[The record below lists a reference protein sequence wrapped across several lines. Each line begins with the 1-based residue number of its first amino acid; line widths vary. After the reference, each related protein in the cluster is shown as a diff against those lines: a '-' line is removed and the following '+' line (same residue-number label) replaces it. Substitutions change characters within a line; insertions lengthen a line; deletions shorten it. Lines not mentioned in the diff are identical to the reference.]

1 MSDKKIE
8 ILLPGLAF
16 LAICAFAAYGEQRL
30 EGSNV
35 LVWYSI
41 VPPLL
46 AVTSAIATHRLLL
59 SLGLAVAVGIVL
71 SSIRIMSS
79 HVWDWFPSVYS
90 QTASV
95 AKSVVDSFNLLVIL
109 FIVLILST
117 ISVVI
122 VSGGIQ
128 GIIRWLS
135 RFAKGARST
144 QLVTVLMGFAV
155 FIDDYANTMIVGS
168 AMRTATDQKR
178 ISRAKLAYLVDST
191 TAPIAGLAVVS
202 TWIGYEVGL
211 FNEVANSLGIQKDG
225 YSMFFDALGF
235 RFYCLITI
243 IFVLAN
249 ALSGI
254 DFGAMR
260 KAEILARETGNVVG
274 EDAKLMSSR
283 AFSTLKSAPSAIVHP
298 LTAVIP
304 IGTLLGV
311 MLVGFWIDGGG
322 KGFVLSPSAWREA
335 LSNANNLK
343 ILAIASG
350 SGFLL
355 AIVCAKLLSRISFSE
370 IGIAIISGLKGSLL
384 PTAVLVLAWSLKAV
398 CDQLSTGD
406 FLAATVEGVV
416 SPLWF
421 PALLFIVASLTSFAT
436 GTSWGTMAIL
446 IPTAIPIAYSL
457 DGSAYGLTTA
467 ISLGAVLDGSIF
479 GDHCSPIS
487 DTTIMS
493 SIASECDPM
502 HHVRTQLPYSLTVAG
517 LALICGYV
525 PAALG
530 VSSFIGIGAAGILIV
545 LLFYAVGKFGASR
558 QGIS

>member
-1 MSDKKIE
+1 MLDKKKE
-8 ILLPGLAF
+8 ILLAGLAF
-16 LAICAFAAYGEQRL
+16 LGICALAAYGEQRL
-30 EGSNV
+30 ESSGV
-35 LVWYSI
+35 FVWYSI

-59 SLGLAVAVGIVL
+59 SLGLAVVAGIVL
-71 SSIRIMSS
+71 SSIRNVSDS
-79 HVWDWFPSVYS
+79 VWNWFPSVYS

-95 AKSVVDSFNLLVIL
+95 ATSVVNSFNLFIIVFIIL
-109 FIVLILST
+109 TLST

-144 QLVTVLMGFAV
+144 QFVTVLMGFAV

-168 AMRTATDQKR
+168 AMRPATDQKR
-178 ISRAKLAYLVDST
+178 ISREKLAYLVDST

-225 YSMFFDALGF
+225 YSMFFDTLGF
-235 RFYCLITI
+235 RFYCLMTI
-243 IFVLAN
+243 IFVLVN
-249 ALSGI
+249 ALGGI

-260 KAEILARETGNVVG
+260 KAEMRARATGIVIG

-283 AFSTLKSAPSAIVHP
+283 AFTTLKSTPSANVHP
-298 LTAVIP
+298 LSAVIP

-311 MLVGFWIDGGG
+311 MLIGFWVDGGG
-322 KGFVLSPSAWREA
+322 RGFVLSPSAWREA

-343 ILAIASG
+343 ILAIASWT
-350 SGFLL
+350 GFLL
-355 AIVCAKLLSRISFSE
+355 SLFCAKLLSRISFSE
-370 IGIAIISGLKGSLL
+370 IGSAVISGLKGSLL

-457 DGSAYGLTTA
+457 DGGVYGLTTA

-493 SIASECDPM
+493 SIASECDPI

-517 LALICGYV
+517 LALICGYI

-530 VSSFIGIGAAGILIV
+530 VSSYVGIGAAGVLIV
-545 LLFYAVGKFGASR
+545 LLFYVVSKFGTNRHAMP
-558 QGIS
+558 

>member
-1 MSDKKIE
+1 MLDKKKE
-8 ILLPGLAF
+8 ILLAGLAY
-16 LAICAFAAYGEQRL
+16 LGICALAAYGEQHL
-30 EGSNV
+30 EGSGV

-46 AVTSAIATHRLLL
+46 AVTLAIATHRLLL

-71 SSIRIMSS
+71 SSVRIASASIR
-79 HVWDWFPSVYS
+79 DWFTSVFS

-95 AKSVVDSFNLLVIL
+95 ATSVVDSFNLLIIL

-128 GIIRWLS
+128 GIIHWLS

-144 QLVTVLMGFAV
+144 QFVTVLMGFAV

-168 AMRTATDQKR
+168 AMRPATDQRR
-178 ISRAKLAYLVDST
+178 ISREKLAYLVDST

-225 YSMFFDALGF
+225 YSMFFDTLGF
-235 RFYCLITI
+235 RFYCLMTI

-249 ALSGI
+249 ALGGI

-260 KAEILARETGNVVG
+260 KAEMRARTTGVVIG

-283 AFSTLKSAPSAIVHP
+283 AFTTLKSASSANVHP
-298 LTAVIP
+298 LSAVIP
-304 IGTLLGV
+304 IGSLLGV
-311 MLVGFWIDGGG
+311 MLIGFWVDGGG

-355 AIVCAKLLSRISFSE
+355 SLFCARLLSRISFSE
-370 IGIAIISGLKGSLL
+370 IGSAVVSGLKGSLL

-457 DGSAYGLTTA
+457 DGGVYGLTTA

-493 SIASECDPM
+493 SIASECDPI

-517 LALICGYV
+517 LALVCGYI

-530 VSSFIGIGAAGILIV
+530 VSSYLGIGAAGVLIV
-545 LLFYAVGKFGASR
+545 LLFYVVSKFGTNRHAMP
-558 QGIS
+558 

>member
-1 MSDKKIE
+1 MSDKKKGF
-8 ILLPGLAF
+8 LLAGLTF
-16 LAICAFAAYGEQRL
+16 LAICALAAYGGQRL
-30 EGSNV
+30 EGSNA

-46 AVTSAIATHRLLL
+46 AVTSAVATHRLLL
-59 SLGLAVAVGIVL
+59 SLGLAVAVGIAL
-71 SSIRIMSS
+71 SSIRSAS
-79 HVWDWFPSVYS
+79 ASVWDWFTSAYS

-95 AKSVVDSFNLLVIL
+95 ATSVVDSFNLLIIL

-128 GIIRWLS
+128 GIIHWLS

-144 QLVTVLMGFAV
+144 QFATVLMGFAV

-168 AMRTATDQKR
+168 AMRPATDQKR
-178 ISRAKLAYLVDST
+178 ISREKLAYLVDST

-235 RFYCLITI
+235 RFYCLMTI

-249 ALSGI
+249 ATSGV

-260 KAEILARETGNVVG
+260 KAEIRARETGVVIG

-283 AFSTLKSAPSAIVHP
+283 AFTALKSVLSTSAHP
-298 LTAVIP
+298 LSAVIP
-304 IGTLLGV
+304 IGSLLGV
-311 MLVGFWIDGGG
+311 MLIGFWIDGGG
-322 KGFVLSPSAWREA
+322 KESVLSPSAWREA

-355 AIVCAKLLSRISFSE
+355 SLLCAKLLARISFSA
-370 IGIAIISGLKGSLL
+370 IGSAVISGLKGSLL
-384 PTAVLVLAWSLKAV
+384 PTAILVLAWSLKAV
-398 CDQLSTGD
+398 CDQLSTGE

-493 SIASECDPM
+493 SIASECDPI

-517 LALICGYV
+517 LALVCGYI

-530 VSSFIGIGAAGILIV
+530 VSSFVGIGAAGVLIA
-545 LLFYAVGKFGASR
+545 LLFYVVGKFGANR
-558 QGIS
+558 RATP

>member
-1 MSDKKIE
+1 MSEKKKG
-8 ILLPGLAF
+8 ILLAGLAF
-16 LAICAFAAYGEQRL
+16 LAICALAAYGEQRL
-30 EGSNV
+30 EGSSV

-41 VPPLL
+41 VPPLF
-46 AVTSAIATHRLLL
+46 AVTSAIATHRLLV
-59 SLGLAVAVGIVL
+59 SLGLSVVVGIVL
-71 SSIRIMSS
+71 SSIRNVSDS
-79 HVWDWFPSVYS
+79 VWNWFPSVYS

-95 AKSVVDSFNLLVIL
+95 ATSVVNSFSLFIIL

-144 QLVTVLMGFAV
+144 QFVTVLMGFAV

-168 AMRTATDQKR
+168 AMRPATDQKR
-178 ISRAKLAYLVDST
+178 ISREKLAYLVDST

-211 FNEVANSLGIQKDG
+211 FNEVANSLSIQQDG
-225 YSMFFDALGF
+225 YSMFFDAIGF
-235 RFYCLITI
+235 RFYCLMTI

-260 KAEILARETGNVVG
+260 KAEIRVRETGAVIG

-283 AFSTLKSAPSAIVHP
+283 AFTTLKSASSASVHP
-298 LTAVIP
+298 LSAVIP
-304 IGTLLGV
+304 IGSLLGV
-311 MLVGFWIDGGG
+311 MLIGFWIDGGG

-355 AIVCAKLLSRISFSE
+355 SLFCAKLVSRISFSE
-370 IGIAIISGLKGSLL
+370 IGCAVISGLKGSLL

-406 FLAATVEGVV
+406 FLGATVEGMV

-446 IPTAIPIAYSL
+446 IPTAIPIAYAL
-457 DGSAYGLTTA
+457 DGDSYGLTTV

-493 SIASECDPM
+493 SIASECDPI

-517 LALICGYV
+517 LALICGYI

-530 VSSFIGIGAAGILIV
+530 VSSFVGIGAAGVLIV
-545 LLFYAVGKFGASR
+545 LLFYVVSKFGANR
-558 QGIS
+558 RAMP